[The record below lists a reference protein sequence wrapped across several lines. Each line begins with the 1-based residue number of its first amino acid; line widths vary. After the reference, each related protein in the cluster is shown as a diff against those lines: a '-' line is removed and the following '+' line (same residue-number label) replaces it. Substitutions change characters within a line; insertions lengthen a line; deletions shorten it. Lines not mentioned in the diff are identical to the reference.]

1 MHVIPR
7 ILDYTEINFK
17 IVYSL
22 LPIMR
27 RGLKFQSC
35 APEAEEN
42 LPPEYL
48 MLE

>member
-1 MHVIPR
+1 MRVIPR

-27 RGLKFQSC
+27 RGLEFQSC
-35 APEAEEN
+35 TPEADGN
-42 LPPEYL
+42 LLPEYL
-48 MLE
+48 KLE

>member
-27 RGLKFQSC
+27 RGPEFQSYT
-35 APEAEEN
+35 PEDGEN

-48 MLE
+48 KLE